1 VTDFL
6 FDTTSVPTFQDAF
19 VEQLRA
25 RPALLNVSI
34 VVGPPSPGIAQ
45 EAQWISLLEVIGQE
59 KWAAMGRLSREETYT
74 QRVYISV
81 ITRDGDTDAR
91 NGRDMAYAL
100 RAEISEQLHI
110 DPTVN
115 NSVWQSQ
122 ITDKNEFYPRLG
134 ISVPDSQGG
143 MTVDLS
149 YREAAVY
156 FDIFLRT
163 RMIRS
168 G

>member
-1 VTDFL
+1 VPDFL
-6 FDTTSVPTFQDAF
+6 FDVSTVPAFQDAF
-19 VEQLRA
+19 IAQLRA
-25 RPALLNVSI
+25 RPALLNVS
-34 VVGPPSPGIAQ
+34 VVTGPPSPGIAQ
-45 EAQWISLLEVIGQE
+45 ESQWISLLEVTGQE

-81 ITRDGDTDAR
+81 ITRDGASDAT
-91 NGRDMAYAL
+91 NGRNIAYAL
-100 RAEISEQLHI
+100 RAEVSEQLHI
-110 DPTVN
+110 DPTIN
-115 NSVWQSQ
+115 DSVWQSQ

-134 ISVPDSQGG
+134 ISVPNSSGG

-156 FDIFLRT
+156 FDIFIRT
-163 RMIRS
+163 RMFRS